1 MVLEWMV
8 LQTWQTFLH
17 GKCMSYNP
25 TVVSCLHW
33 QGGTFSPMTCLIF
46 WKLLWWCHLH
56 NTTLQVQHIVRK
68 LMVITDSLSRIGQ
81 IIYSNGLSI
90 QQSFSMCA
98 KLFVL
103 VFFFSFGCWWTTL
116 PFTSMSSRPSCPQ
129 FQTCQHEHKH
139 YFIML
144 CLTLMFHFFLVVM
157 RFKGCFIKVHL
168 NLSYA

>member
-1 MVLEWMV
+1 MVSEWMV

-56 NTTLQVQHIVRK
+56 NTTLQVQRIVRK

-103 VFFFSFGCWWTTL
+103 VFLFFFLLDAGEPLCHSHQWAPDLHVPSSKPVSMGINIILLCYVLHWCFIFFGC
-116 PFTSMSSRPSCPQ
+116 
-129 FQTCQHEHKH
+129 HE
-139 YFIML
+139 I
-144 CLTLMFHFFLVVM
+144 
-157 RFKGCFIKVHL
+157 
-168 NLSYA
+168 

>member
-1 MVLEWMV
+1 MVSEWMV

-56 NTTLQVQHIVRK
+56 NTTLQVQRIVRK

-103 VFFFSFGCWWTTL
+103 DFFFFFWMLVNLFAIHINELQT
-116 PFTSMSSRPSCPQ
+116 FMSPVP
-129 FQTCQHEHKH
+129 
-139 YFIML
+139 
-144 CLTLMFHFFLVVM
+144 
-157 RFKGCFIKVHL
+157 
-168 NLSYA
+168 NLSAWA